1 VVSAVGVVMTG
12 GASRRMGR
20 DKATLAIDGVPMAS
34 RVADRLVQAG
44 CQPVLCVG
52 GDEGALRAL
61 GFDVIA
67 DRWPGE
73 GPLGGLVSV
82 MHAVTDADLVVV
94 ACDLLDLD
102 TATVT
107 AMIEAPAADVAVA
120 NSGRR
125 QPLCARWS
133 AGARGAVSAAFERGE
148 RSMEAAIRS
157 VVDAGGTVID
167 VAVTPSSM
175 RNVNRPEDLAG

>member
-1 VVSAVGVVMTG
+1 VSAIGVVMTG

-20 DKATLAIDGVPMAS
+20 DKATLAIEGVPMAS
-34 RVADRLVQAG
+34 LVADCLVRAG
-44 CQPVLCVG
+44 CDPVLCVG
-52 GDEGALRAL
+52 GDEVALRAL
-61 GFDVIA
+61 GLEVIT

-82 MHAVTDADLVVV
+82 MDAFGDAVLVVV
-94 ACDLLDLD
+94 ACDLPDLD

-107 AMIEAPAADVAVA
+107 AIIEAPAADVAVA

-133 AGARGAVSAAFERGE
+133 PTTRGAVTAAFERGE
-148 RSMEAAIRS
+148 RAMEAAIRA
-157 VVDAGGTVID
+157 VVDAGGTVVD

-175 RNVNRPEDLAG
+175 RNVNRPEDVAG